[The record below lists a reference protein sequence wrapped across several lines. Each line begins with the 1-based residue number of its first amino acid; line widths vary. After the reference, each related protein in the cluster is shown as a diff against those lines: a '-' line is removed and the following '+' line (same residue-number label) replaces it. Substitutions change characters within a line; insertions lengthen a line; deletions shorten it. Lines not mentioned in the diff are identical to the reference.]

1 MRLLTHA
8 QVYSILKEIDSGIL
22 EATFKRK
29 NSMFVNCL
37 PLTPNCH
44 RVMESQSGD
53 MQVDESSR
61 LYKKLIDFKGTAN
74 DLSVRV
80 LDCTKITKL
89 RVEKRPSVNE
99 SSRASGS
106 GLKFVKELII
116 GKRTDHAFRM
126 VVVGDPKINLWDIGI
141 PRCVAESLQ
150 IGERL
155 NCWNSGKLSEVCHLV
170 ILQNGSIPVRRNGG
184 PVRIKAS
191 EKLRIGDVVYR
202 PLVDGDIVLI
212 NRPPSIH
219 QHSLIALF
227 VKILPVDSVV
237 SVNPLICDPLRGDF
251 DGDCL
256 HGFVPQSIDSSVELR
271 ELVGLKKQLTDGQS
285 GLNLLALSHDSLTA
299 AHLIMEDGVFLNRFQ
314 MQQLQMLCPLQLQF
328 PNIIKR
334 MPVGSFSWTG
344 KELFSMLLPSDFD
357 YDFPSNGVR
366 ISQGEIISS
375 SGSSWLGRT
384 DGNLFDSLVKR
395 YGEEALQFLNTAQD
409 VLCEWLS
416 MRGLSVSLSDIYLSD
431 PDTRKNMLD
440 DISCGL
446 QEVERLSHISQLME
460 DYYRDFLV
468 ECSEGNEN
476 CINFEVEQQKSVARS
491 QASIFASKRE
501 FRNIQSLFYN
511 YASKENSLLAMLK
524 AGSKGNLL
532 KAVQHS
538 MCLGLQHA
546 SVLLS
551 FEIPYNLS
559 CVARNGDKF
568 RPRNIPEYSGSY
580 IPCAVVK
587 NSFLAGLNPLEC
599 FVHSLTTRES
609 SFGGHADVSG
619 TLTRTLMFFMR
630 DLYTGYDG
638 TVRNAYGNH
647 VVQFSYHTEDP
658 DHAQEDHPFSPNI
671 MAGHPVGSLAACAI
685 SEAAYSALDQ
695 PISTLEPSPLL
706 NLKKVLESGVQKRS
720 GGKTA
725 SLFLSRKLRRW
736 AYGFEYGAL
745 GVKSHLERVL
755 FSDIVSTVMIWF
767 SPEKCRDKRSSPWI
781 CHFHVNKE
789 IAKKRGLKLQSITN
803 ALNRHYKAA
812 KVKPNS
818 QLPSLQIMCEDC
830 YLAGLPKEDTKFCI
844 TASIVGVSKRPAP
857 DCDILR
863 DVVMPFLLGTVV
875 KGFPAFK
882 KVDILWKDGSVA
894 SQSSKRSSGELY
906 LRVFMSEN
914 CARAKF
920 WSELVDSCLQIMEMI
935 DWERS
940 HPDDI
945 HDISGAYGIDVAWI
959 SFLSGLSSTISE
971 IGKKIV
977 PEHLVL
983 TADYL
988 SSTGEFIALN
998 SKGLAD
1004 QRKANGLYAPFSQ
1017 ACLKSPGEAFVKA
1030 AKMETVDDLRGS
1042 AEALILGK
1050 TPPIGTGFHFDI
1062 LYSGKGHEPLS
1073 KSTDV
1078 YSLLSSNATLRRQY
1092 GMVNPKGNNEI
1103 PIKSLPQHLS
1113 KAFSLDDIKKLS
1125 LALKNILSAY
1135 RINEPLRESDK
1146 SVVMKAL
1153 SFHPKWEEKIGTG
1166 AQEIKVGQH
1175 EKHQSRCFVVE
1186 RSDGTS
1192 VDFSYH
1198 KCVQNAL
1205 ELVAPEKAKSF
1216 RSR

>member
-1 MRLLTHA
+1 
-8 QVYSILKEIDSGIL
+8 
-22 EATFKRK
+22 
-29 NSMFVNCL
+29 
-37 PLTPNCH
+37 
-44 RVMESQSGD
+44 
-53 MQVDESSR
+53 
-61 LYKKLIDFKGTAN
+61 
-74 DLSVRV
+74 
-80 LDCTKITKL
+80 
-89 RVEKRPSVNE
+89 
-99 SSRASGS
+99 
-106 GLKFVKELII
+106 
-116 GKRTDHAFRM
+116 
-126 VVVGDPKINLWDIGI
+126 
-141 PRCVAESLQ
+141 
-150 IGERL
+150 
-155 NCWNSGKLSEVCHLV
+155 
-170 ILQNGSIPVRRNGG
+170 
-184 PVRIKAS
+184 
-191 EKLRIGDVVYR
+191 
-202 PLVDGDIVLI
+202 
-212 NRPPSIH
+212 
-219 QHSLIALF
+219 
-227 VKILPVDSVV
+227 
-237 SVNPLICDPLRGDF
+237 
-251 DGDCL
+251 
-256 HGFVPQSIDSSVELR
+256 
-271 ELVGLKKQLTDGQS
+271 
-285 GLNLLALSHDSLTA
+285 
-299 AHLIMEDGVFLNRFQ
+299 
-314 MQQLQMLCPLQLQF
+314 
-328 PNIIKR
+328 

-357 YDFPSNGVR
+357 YDFPSNGVH

-375 SGSSWLGRT
+375 NGSSWLGST
-384 DGNLFDSLVKR
+384 DGNLFDSLVKH
-395 YGEEALQFLNTAQD
+395 YGEGAIEFLNTAQE

-431 PDTRKNMLD
+431 PEAHENMLD

-446 QEVERLSHISQLME
+446 QEAERLSHVSQLME
-460 DYYRDFLV
+460 DYNRDFLIG
-468 ECSEGNEN
+468 CSEGNEN
-476 CINFEVEQQKSVARS
+476 CMNFEVEQKKSVARS

-501 FRNIQSLFYN
+501 FRNIQTLFYS

-538 MCLGLQHA
+538 MCLGLQCA
-546 SVLLS
+546 SALLS
-551 FEIPYNLS
+551 FQIPYNLS
-559 CVARNGDKF
+559 CVGWNGDKF
-568 RPRNIPEYSGSY
+568 HPHNIPQYSGSY

-599 FVHSLTTRES
+599 FVHSLATRES
-609 SFGGHADVSG
+609 NFGGHADVSG

-630 DLYTGYDG
+630 DIYTGYDG

-647 VVQFSYHTEDP
+647 IVQFSYHTEDP
-658 DHAQEDHPFSPNI
+658 DRAQEDHFAPNS

-695 PISTLEPSPLL
+695 PISILESSPLL

-725 SLFLSRKLRRW
+725 SLFLSQSLGRW
-736 AYGFEYGAL
+736 AFGFEYGAL

-781 CHFHVNKE
+781 CHFHVNKR
-789 IAKKRGLKLQSITN
+789 IAKKRGLKLQSIAD
-803 ALNRHYKAA
+803 ALNRHYTAT
-812 KVKPNS
+812 KVKANS
-818 QLPSLQIMCEDC
+818 QLPSLKITCEDC
-830 YLAGLPKEDTKFCI
+830 YLAGMPEEDSKFCI
-844 TASIVGVSKRPAP
+844 TASIVGVSKSSSS

-882 KVDILWKDGSVA
+882 KVDILWKDGSFA
-894 SQSSKRSSGELY
+894 SKSSKRSSGELY

-914 CARAKF
+914 CARTKF
-920 WSELVDSCLQIMEMI
+920 WSELVNSCLQIMEMI

-945 HDISGAYGIDVAWI
+945 QDTSAAYGIDVAWI
-959 SFLSGLSSTISE
+959 SFLSGLNSAISE
-971 IGKKIV
+971 IGKRIV

-988 SSTGEFIALN
+988 TSTGEFTALN

-1062 LYSGKGHEPLS
+1062 LYSGKGYEPLS

-1078 YSLLSSNATLRRQY
+1078 YSLLSMNSSLRRQN
-1092 GMVNPKGNNEI
+1092 GMVNPKGNNES
-1103 PIKSLPQHLS
+1103 PMKSLPQHLS
-1113 KAFSLDDIKKLS
+1113 KAFSFDDIKKLS
-1125 LALKNILSAY
+1125 LALKNILSTY
-1135 RINEPLRESDK
+1135 RINEPLRDSDK
-1146 SVVMKAL
+1146 SIVMKAL
-1153 SFHPKWEEKIGTG
+1153 YFHPKREEKIGTG
-1166 AQEIKVGQH
+1166 AEEIKVGQH
-1175 EKHQSRCFVVE
+1175 EKHQSRCFIVE

-1198 KCVQNAL
+1198 KCVQNAI
-1205 ELVAPEKAKSF
+1205 ELIAPEKAKSF
-1216 RSR
+1216 HSRWPERKL